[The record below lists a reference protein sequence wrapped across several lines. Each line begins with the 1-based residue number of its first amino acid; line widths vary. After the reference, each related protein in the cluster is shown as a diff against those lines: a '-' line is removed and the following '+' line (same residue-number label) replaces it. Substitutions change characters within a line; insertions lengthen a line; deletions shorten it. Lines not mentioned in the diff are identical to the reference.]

1 MVSSIVKVCNPNG
14 LHLKPAGYLCN
25 LALQYKCKITLC
37 VGNKQ
42 VNAKSVL
49 GVLSSCLKCG
59 DEVEIQCDGPDEEQ
73 ALEKIVEEF
82 ATGLGELEEI

>member
-1 MVSSIVKVCNPNG
+1 MVSSKVKVCNQNG

-25 LALQYKCKITLC
+25 LSLQYKCKVVLC

-49 GVLSSCLKCG
+49 GVLSSCLKYG

-73 ALEKIVEEF
+73 ALEAIVAEF
-82 ATGLGELEEI
+82 ATGLGELEKL

>member
-1 MVSSIVKVCNPNG
+1 MVSSKVKVCNRNG

-25 LALQYKCKITLC
+25 LALQYQCKVSLC
-37 VGNKQ
+37 VGHKQ

-49 GVLSSCLKCG
+49 GVLSSCLKYD

-73 ALEKIVEEF
+73 ALEAIIAEF
-82 ATGLGELEEI
+82 ATGLGEPEDL

>member
-1 MVSSIVKVCNPNG
+1 MVSSKLKVCNQNG

-25 LALQYKCKITLC
+25 LALQYKCKVTLC

-49 GVLSSCLKCG
+49 GVLSCCLKYG
-59 DEVEIQCDGPDEEQ
+59 EEVEIQCDGSDEEK
-73 ALEKIVEEF
+73 ALEAITAEF
-82 ATGLGELEEI
+82 ATGLGELDD

>member
-1 MVSSIVKVCNPNG
+1 MVSSKVKVCNRNG

-25 LALQYKCKITLC
+25 LALQYQCKINLC

-49 GVLSSCLKCG
+49 GVLSSCLKYG
-59 DEVEIQCDGPDEEQ
+59 DEVEIQCNGPDEIQ
-73 ALEKIVEEF
+73 ALEAIVEEF
-82 ATGLGELEEI
+82 ATGLGQPEEL